1 MRSGRSKRKNR
12 FGGSVRASADSPPPA
27 KESSIYRPL
36 AGLKRVSLEESFGPG
51 RSRILWRASS
61 AGAGLAVIGRNGPMR
76 ASAPTGWPGG
86 GRGPMRASAPTPGI
100 RETGGPT
107 GPPLRRHSEA
117 PAAPAPTR
125 RGGFH
130 IRPSNRP
137 RQPPRQRQRGQKDQ
151 PFDNH
156 PEVRARPANAAQDRC
171 NCQSPAR
178 VGRRVSYY
186 SRKRFRRPP
195 LLSVGAR
202 SAPATRQSVLFFWTG
217 RGPFSFRQDRKEN
230 GGAHCRGDRRTSPR
244 REAAHPPPPFRG

>member
-1 MRSGRSKRKNR
+1 MG
-12 FGGSVRASADSPPPA
+12 
-27 KESSIYRPL
+27 
-36 AGLKRVSLEESFGPG
+36 
-51 RSRILWRASS
+51 
-61 AGAGLAVIGRNGPMR
+61 
-76 ASAPTGWPGG
+76 ASAPAPGIRETGGPTGPPSRRHSG
-86 GRGPMRASAPTPGI
+86 GRGPTRASAPTPGI

-137 RQPPRQRQRGQKDQ
+137 RQPTRQRQRGQQDQ
-151 PFDNH
+151 PFFNH
-156 PEVRARPANAAQDRC
+156 PEVCARPANAAQDRC

-230 GGAHCRGDRRTSPR
+230 GGRIAAAIAALPRAAKRRIPL
-244 REAAHPPPPFRG
+244 PPFGAEQR